1 MHMGT
6 AFADRKL
13 FITKDIGGYKL
24 SKCICFYQIGK
35 MLRGSLG
42 FKFTMIQLEINS
54 YSTTVELTD
63 VGGIKGD

>member
-24 SKCICFYQIGK
+24 SKCIYFIRNWQDVKMFHSWKQMSNILTRSGFYEERVNHLLQI
-35 MLRGSLG
+35 
-42 FKFTMIQLEINS
+42 
-54 YSTTVELTD
+54 
-63 VGGIKGD
+63 